1 MKLRVAVY
9 AIIFVRA
16 LLTPEVLARSK
27 IRRSIQPWQVEC
39 WHELSKPH
47 ETELTYEEK
56 FNSFMMFA
64 LVYGKATGRWSDPRD
79 SY

>member
-56 FNSFMMFA
+56 VNSLLMST
-64 LVYGKATGRWSDPRD
+64 LVYGKATGRWSDPKD